1 MIQSGYLTED
11 AEFEL
16 VDIKNILCGRF
27 DLIDFSQAKSD
38 ITPFIRDKHVLD
50 IWSADFFKQITESLS
65 ERE

>member
-1 MIQSGYLTED
+1 LIQSGHLTED

-16 VDIKNILCGRF
+16 VDIKNMLCGRF
-27 DLIDFSQAKSD
+27 DLTQAKSD